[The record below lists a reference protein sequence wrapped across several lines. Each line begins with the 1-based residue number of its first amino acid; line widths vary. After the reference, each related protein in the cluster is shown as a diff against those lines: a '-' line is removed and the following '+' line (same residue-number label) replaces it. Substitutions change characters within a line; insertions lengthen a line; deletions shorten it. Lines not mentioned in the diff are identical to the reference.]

1 MFKAVSVG
9 LGLVAAAGAL
19 GAGTAPWAQP
29 APAEQT
35 LVTYRGQSYV
45 LLGAEGCAAGQ
56 VRIRLAASADGPGQC
71 VGASEVTQSPQVI
84 VAPPSRATSR
94 PPSLLRGPAQ
104 PAATA
109 PSART
114 QGPLIGTEYA
124 LPAAD
129 LGPIPTLTVVMTPAS
144 ANRNLALCRAF
155 ASERSYGELTAE
167 SRLARNIVP
176 VRWLLTSDPGRYDD
190 CDANTRLYDFDRGA
204 KLLAEAAAALR
215 AGGGSGAFT
224 GRGPF
229 FVEQFAGE
237 DGLTYLV
244 IDLSETDS
252 ADFGDL
258 STRLSQA
265 LAGQSAAL
273 AARPAEA
280 SAERRV
286 NAATVPATAPSA
298 GPATSPAVG
307 PRATP
312 ATTPATA
319 AVAPG
324 AQPSTLAA
332 AADLADR
339 VRANTIKGCTALK
352 SPTASILIG
361 IFTTAFPPG
370 RGVITVANR
379 LCTASGATAAAS

>member
-1 MFKAVSVG
+1 MFRTISVG
-9 LGLVAAAGAL
+9 VGLMVSAVAL
-19 GAGTAPWAQP
+19 GAGTAAWAQP

-35 LVTYRGQSYV
+35 LVTYRGEAYV
-45 LLGAEGCAAGQ
+45 LLGTEGCASGQ
-56 VRIRLAASADGPGQC
+56 VRIRPAASANAPGRC
-71 VGASEVTQSPQVI
+71 VGNSEVTQAPQAI
-84 VAPPSRATSR
+84 VVPPARATAAR

-104 PAATA
+104 PTATTAA
-109 PSART
+109 PRT
-114 QGPLIGTEYA
+114 EGPLIGTEYA
-124 LPAAD
+124 LPAAN

-155 ASERSYGELTAE
+155 ASERSYGQLTAE

-190 CDANTRLYDFDRGA
+190 CDANTRLYDFERGA
-204 KLLAEAAAALR
+204 KLLAEAAAALG
-215 AGGGSGAFT
+215 ASGGTGAFT

-265 LAGQSAAL
+265 LAAQSAAL
-273 AARPAEA
+273 AARTEPAP
-280 SAERRV
+280 ERRL
-286 NAATVPATAPSA
+286 NAANVPAAGPSTGATAAPNVGPSA
-298 GPATSPAVG
+298 GP
-307 PRATP
+307 TP
-312 ATTPATA
+312 AAAATA
-319 AVAPG
+319 PG
-324 AQPSTLAA
+324 GQPSALAA
-332 AADLADR
+332 AVNLADS
-339 VRANTIKGCTALK
+339 VRTNTIKGCTALK
-352 SPTASILIG
+352 SPTASLLIG

-379 LCTASGATAAAS
+379 LCTASGATAATS